1 MNHERIRWQRWIDV
15 LASVGF
21 SAVDAIGIVLYLLA
35 VDVLLVR
42 TVTGQTIIAALTLPL
57 VVFVP
62 GYALVSVLF
71 PGAYRPDTRPERPFS
86 GAAAG
91 ALTWLERLTLSF
103 GVSITILPLFGLG
116 HSISGFQFDKMTLLV
131 VLNVFIVGCL
141 AISVWRR
148 LKLPV
153 GEQLVGPLYASVSRM
168 RARAANKSGIQLGVT
183 VLALALAVLATSTLV
198 GAVVTPTDGE
208 QYTTLKLLTEDE
220 SGDLVA
226 DDYPREFE
234 VGESRPVVVG
244 IENHEQQ
251 RMTYTLVTQLQSTQ
265 LADGERIVEDT
276 VELSRTSRTLSA
288 GSSWETTQLI
298 RPDRQDVDRVAILL
312 YRGDPPA
319 NPSAESADRV
329 VHFWITV
336 TDDSG

>member
-1 MNHERIRWQRWIDV
+1 MQ
-15 LASVGF
+15 LA
-21 SAVDAIGIVLYLLA
+21 
-35 VDVLLVR
+35 
-42 TVTGQTIIAALTLPL
+42 
-57 VVFVP
+57 
-62 GYALVSVLF
+62 
-71 PGAYRPDTRPERPFS
+71 
-86 GAAAG
+86 
-91 ALTWLERLTLSF
+91 
-103 GVSITILPLFGLG
+103 
-116 HSISGFQFDKMTLLV
+116 
-131 VLNVFIVGCL
+131 
-141 AISVWRR
+141 
-148 LKLPV
+148 
-153 GEQLVGPLYASVSRM
+153 
-168 RARAANKSGIQLGVT
+168 VT
-183 VLALALAVLATSTLV
+183 VLALLLAVLATSTLV

-226 DDYPREFE
+226 DNYPREFE
-234 VGESRPVVVG
+234 VGETRPVVVG

-251 RMTYTLVTQLQSTQ
+251 RMTYTLVTQLQSTR
-265 LADGERIVEDT
+265 LADSERVVEDT

-288 GSSWETTQLI
+288 GSSWETPQLI